1 MYIPKLD
8 LKSFEYLPEERK
20 CNCLRALLESLV
32 AINREYLST
41 FPNTPKLYEH
51 NPAYVFKKR
60 PFSLDTWQD
69 IPRTIELATGDCKD
83 FACWRVAELRQQ
95 GYTDV
100 SPYIKVNRIPNPQ
113 TGEVFTI
120 YHIQVR
126 IGLQIEDPSLL
137 LGMPTGRVPFNLI
150 RG

>member
-1 MYIPKLD
+1 MYIPKID
-8 LKSFEYLPEERK
+8 LKCFEYLPEERK
-20 CNCLRALLESLV
+20 CNCLRALLEALI
-32 AINREYLST
+32 ACNREFLSN

-51 NPAYVFKKR
+51 NPSYVFKKR
-60 PFSLDTWQD
+60 PFNLDTWQD
-69 IPRTIELATGDCKD
+69 IPTTMERQSGDCKD

-100 SPYIKVNRIPNPQ
+100 SPFIKINSLKNHN
-113 TGEVFTI
+113 TNEALTI

-126 IGLQIEDPSLL
+126 IGLQIEDPSLI
-137 LGMPTGRVPFNLI
+137 LGMPTGKVPFSLI